1 MPLISVVIPAYNAS
15 KTIQETIESVL
26 NQTFTDFE
34 LIVINDG
41 SQDSTLNV
49 VDCIKD
55 PRLRVFSYPNAGVSA
70 SRNRGLAKAASEY
83 VSFLDS
89 DDLWTPDKLEAQL
102 QALQANPQAAVA
114 YSWTDYI
121 DEFGQFLYPGNHPT
135 VIGNVYSEL
144 LVNDFL
150 ENGSNPL
157 IRREAL
163 REVGGFDESLFGP
176 EDWELFIRL
185 AAHYPFVVVPRSQ
198 ILYRL
203 STTSISFNLSRQEAQ
218 CLQVIERAFNQA
230 PESLQYL
237 KSRSLANLYQ
247 YLLFRGLAGPL
258 GQHNALAAARCLWH
272 CVRYDPAVLRRRS
285 RLMLIVSLKIVAAVL
300 LPPQLAVVLLKVV
313 KKYSGKTVTPKTTGN
328 S

>member
-41 SQDSTLNV
+41 SQDTTLEV
-49 VDCIKD
+49 IDCIKD
-55 PRLRVFSYPNAGVSA
+55 HRLKVFSYPNAGVSA
-70 SRNRGLAKAASEY
+70 SRNRGLAKATSEY
-83 VSFLDS
+83 VSFLDA

-102 QALQANPQAAVA
+102 QALQANPQSAVA

-121 DEFGQFLYPGNHPT
+121 DEFGQFLYLGNHPT
-135 VIGNVYSEL
+135 VTGDVYSEL

-150 ENGSNPL
+150 ENGSNTL

-185 AAHYPFVVVPRSQ
+185 AARYPFVVIPRSQ

-237 KSRSLANLYQ
+237 KSRSLSNLYQ
-247 YLLFRGLAGPL
+247 YLLFRGLAAPL
-258 GQHNALAAARCLWH
+258 DQQSALAAARCLWH
-272 CVRYDPAVLRRRS
+272 CIRYDTNVLKRRS